1 MHEIVKTFIFNINIT
16 NFNVNL
22 EVVSMYDLYLEVF
35 CLFLRTMQYMFDILV
50 WRVFKIKYI

>member
-1 MHEIVKTFIFNINIT
+1 M

-35 CLFLRTMQYMFDILV
+35 CLFLRTMQYVFDILV
-50 WRVFKIKYI
+50 WHVFKIIYI